1 MTQSVLDVRNLTK
14 AYPGKKAVNDV
25 SFSVRKNEI
34 MGFLGPNGAGKT
46 TTIRMILGI
55 LKADSGEVVFHL
67 NGHSGPLNKEKIGYL
82 PEERGL
88 YDDAKVLNTLVY
100 LATLKGIEPAEARKR
115 AMEWLES
122 MGLKDYANHKLEK
135 LSKGMQQKVQFIAT
149 IIHNPPLVVLDEPFS
164 GLDPINQDLFK
175 QMILKLRDEG
185 ITVLLSA
192 HQMNVVQELCDRI
205 FLIHNGQCVLQGTL
219 DEIRDQHPE
228 NTVYLRF
235 TGEQGLLDWLKSHRE
250 VRKLES
256 GADFVRFRLS
266 TDIPV
271 NDFLAKAA
279 SLCTIKSVSL
289 EKPSLHEIFITTVQG
304 GTEDEVE

>member
-1 MTQSVLDVRNLTK
+1 MTQYVLDVKNLTK
-14 AYPGKKAVNDV
+14 AYPGMIAVNDV

-55 LKADSGEVVFHL
+55 LKADSGEVIFHL

-88 YDDAKVLNTLVY
+88 YDDAKVLNTLIY
-100 LATLKGIEPAEARKR
+100 LATLKGVEPAEARKR
-115 AMEWLES
+115 ALSWLEA
-122 MGLKDYANHKLEK
+122 MGLQDYANHKLEK

-175 QMILKLRDEG
+175 QMILKFRDEG
-185 ITVLLSA
+185 ITILLSA

-235 TGEQGLLDWLKSHRE
+235 TRDQGLLDWLKTHRE
-250 VRKLES
+250 VRKLET
-256 GADFVRFRLS
+256 GADFARFRLS
-266 TDIPV
+266 TDIQA
-271 NDFLAKAA
+271 NDFLAQAA
-279 SLCTIKSVSL
+279 RLCAIKSVSL

-304 GTEDEVE
+304 GTANEVE